1 MTFQAT
7 TRVRLGVKAGDDAY
21 GEPTGDTAPADD
33 APSYRAAITEKTRTV
48 IDPTSG
54 EARTVRYAV
63 GRVDP
68 GCPADDQSTLHTTE
82 GRVYIVDEVTRE
94 PRSMVGRSDVLLS
107 LRITSGE

>member
-1 MTFQAT
+1 MSFQAT
-7 TRVRLGVKAGDDAY
+7 TRVRLGTKSGVDDY
-21 GEPTGDTAPADD
+21 GEETGATAPEPD
-33 APSYRAAITEKTRTV
+33 AKTYRAGITEKSRTV

-68 GCPADDQSTLHTTE
+68 VCPVTDQSTLHTTD

-94 PRSMVGRSDVLLS
+94 PRSISGRSGVLLN